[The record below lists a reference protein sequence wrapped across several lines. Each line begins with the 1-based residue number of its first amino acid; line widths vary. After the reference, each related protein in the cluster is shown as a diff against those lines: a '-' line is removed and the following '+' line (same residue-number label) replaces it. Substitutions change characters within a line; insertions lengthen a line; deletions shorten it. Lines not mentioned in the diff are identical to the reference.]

1 MRTKTQQEL
10 IDIIRF
16 EIRGIP
22 LPDDF
27 SVSEEESLIDLAKKH
42 DLTHLVYDTLNK
54 NGIGCVSSF
63 AMQQYYASI
72 WRAEQMTHELNT
84 IAEYFEHKG
93 IDFIPLKG
101 AIMRLFYPAP
111 WMRTSADIDILFR
124 EDDFESV
131 CLSMKEDLGYSTDPE
146 ESSSHHLSFYSPASN
161 VHIEIHRTLF
171 TDFQI
176 EQDVIDLIPLIWEQA
191 HAKQEHKHYLFMSDS
206 CFYFYHIAHMVKHLS
221 SNGGCPI
228 RSLIDLWL
236 LDNLSGR
243 NETGR
248 QFLLE
253 KAGFLTFARMMSDT
267 AKAWFEGSSVPSEEL
282 EQFILT
288 GHMYGTLKNRV
299 SIGVNT
305 NGILKYAFNR
315 VFLPYDTLKY
325 SYPVLQKRK
334 WLTPL
339 FQVIRWTN
347 IFKKT
352 YRERLVYR
360 LKSLFHLNRKELNQ
374 FSLLSQV
381 LGIKNND
388 KGT

>member
-54 NGIGCVSSF
+54 NSIGCVSSF

-101 AIMRLFYPAP
+101 AVMRLFYPAP

-146 ESSSHHLSFYSPASN
+146 EGSSHHLSFYAPANN
-161 VHIEIHRTLF
+161 VHVEIHRTLF

-176 EQDVIDLIPLIWEQA
+176 NQDVIDLIPLIWEHA
-191 HAKQEHKHYLFMSDS
+191 HAKHGKKHYLLMSDS

-221 SNGGCPI
+221 SSGGCPI
-228 RSLIDLWL
+228 RSLIDLWI
-236 LDNLSGR
+236 LDNSSARDESGR
-243 NETGR
+243 R
-248 QFLLE
+248 LLLE
-253 KAGFLTFARMMSDT
+253 KTGFLTFAGMMSDT
-267 AKAWFEGSSVPSEEL
+267 AKAWLEGSNVPSEEL
-282 EQFILT
+282 EQFILS
-288 GHMYGTLKNRV
+288 GQMYGSLKSNV
-299 SIGVNT
+299 SVGINSSGVFKY
-305 NGILKYAFNR
+305 ILLRLF
-315 VFLPYDTLKY
+315 PSYDVMKY
-325 SYPVLQKRK
+325 SYPVLKDHK
-334 WLTPL
+334 WLIPCFYVL
-339 FQVIRWTN
+339 RWAN
-347 IFKKT
+347 IFKKR
-352 YRERLVYR
+352 YRDRLNYR
-360 LKSLFHLNRKELNQ
+360 LRSLFHLNNEEIDQ
-374 FSLLSQV
+374 YSLIRQI
-381 LGIKNND
+381 LGISSKY